1 MKSIPVNLQTSLDSH
16 VTTFCF
22 LLLITPQH
30 AASFG
35 VTSLDVDVDYDD
47 GAGEVTYQAVPGA
60 NVSSVETSAGLD
72 VANAEAML
80 LINTDFSRQEIAA
93 GALDFAEYV
102 LYRIDYL
109 NPTDGHIIIETGTT
123 GAVTSSDTLS
133 GVIELR
139 GISQQLKQNFI
150 DLYSL
155 SCRATFG
162 SQVGE
167 ELLPCNY
174 DATVHWQTTTVAS
187 LGVEEDRQF
196 VSTDVPV
203 ATGPNGDL
211 DFEVAIIEFITG
223 DNAGLTVETETVIG
237 DEIELRFASAYPMQV
252 GDQFKIRPDCAK
264 RYRTDCV
271 STWDNGLNFR
281 GEPNIPLT
289 EENPVQNPGA
299 QIPGWGA
306 PSSSSHE

>member
-1 MKSIPVNLQTSLDSH
+1 MSEILVLYYSPGG
-16 VTTFCF
+16 TT
-22 LLLITPQH
+22 
-30 AASFG
+30 A
-35 VTSLDVDVDYDD
+35 
-47 GAGEVTYQAVPGA
+47 EMA
-60 NVSSVETSAGLD
+60 NVIAHGVEEVEGMQARLRTVSAVSPTTESTNDAIPEKGPLYATPDDLAECAGL
-72 VANAEAML
+72 VLGCPTHFGNMPAAMKY
-80 LINTDFSRQEIAA
+80 F
-93 GALDFAEYV
+93 
-102 LYRIDYL
+102 ID
-109 NPTDGHIIIETGTT
+109 GTS
-123 GAVTSSDTLS
+123 GLWMSGKLLS

-167 ELLPCNY
+167 ELFPCNY

-306 PSSSSHE
+306 PSSSKS